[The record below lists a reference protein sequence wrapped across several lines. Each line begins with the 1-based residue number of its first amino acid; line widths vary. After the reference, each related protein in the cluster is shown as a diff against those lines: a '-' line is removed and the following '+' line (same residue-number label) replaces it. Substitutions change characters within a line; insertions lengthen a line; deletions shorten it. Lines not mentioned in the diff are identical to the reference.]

1 MYKIFVIILSSIIG
15 FISLIFYYS
24 AFSSV
29 YATDDSIQLDLK
41 LTNNIYLDS
50 DNLNNTLFLYKSD
63 YDLKQHKFTSSCSI
77 NSKLIG
83 SNSKYYLFEVKY
95 LDDNCDD
102 GNISLVSEEKEVVRN
117 EKINIFSKSKI
128 YNIFLDYNTSD
139 LEKFNMILNN
149 KLEEL
154 VNNKTKNRK
163 FKIRKDRKVQ
173 EINYIKGIIEHI
185 LLKREENYVMPVLG
199 KTISDHPSRVPNARR
214 PYRASITDGIHHGW
228 DIYGPLGEETISI
241 DDGLVVRVIRD
252 FQYSD
257 LSKLNRSSNLSDLE
271 KAKNL
276 DIYRGNQVWIKT
288 MKGDIVIY
296 SHLTEV
302 SSNIK
307 EGEII
312 NKGDFVGTTGITGV
326 PDKNYKDYHLHF
338 TVHKNPFDSDKVGNY
353 TIDDYLL
360 WDWYYKGRTISY
372 VLENQNKIFKDYS
385 TYQ

>member
-1 MYKIFVIILSSIIG
+1 MYKIFVIILSSIIW

-77 NSKLIG
+77 NSKLIW

-173 EINYIKGIIEHI
+173 EINYIKWIIEHI
-185 LLKREENYVMPVLG
+185 LLKREENYVMPVLW

-214 PYRASITDGIHHGW
+214 PYRASITDGIHHWW
-228 DIYGPLGEETISI
+228 DIYWPLWEETISI

-276 DIYRGNQVWIKT
+276 DIYRWNQVWIKT
-288 MKGDIVIY
+288 MKWDIVIY

-307 EGEII
+307 EWEII
-312 NKGDFVGTTGITGV
+312 NKWDFVGTTGITWV

-338 TVHKNPFDSDKVGNY
+338 TVHKNPFDSDKVWNY

-360 WDWYYKGRTISY
+360 WDWYYKWRTISY